1 MSFAKKN
8 AFLILLGVL
17 YILLSLYF
25 IWVDQAYLTLFPIGL
40 LAIYFAVYYTEYT
53 FLSIAFLTPLSINIE
68 EYTDSFGL
76 FIPTEPLLFGFL
88 LFFLFLQIRKNI
100 LPKELWKNP
109 IIWSVGF
116 YIGWLFIASIMST
129 HPIVSLK
136 FGLARLWFIV
146 PVLLFGTY
154 FFRKQ
159 LNITRFIWLLVIGMF
174 IVICYTLIVH
184 ASYSFGEKEGHWV
197 MWPFFK
203 DHTIYGATVALT
215 VPLVFGLYLHKK
227 HSPLVQVI
235 LLSFIAIILLGMF
248 FSYTRAAWL
257 SLIAALG
264 VWALI
269 HFKIKLS
276 LLVTITVFIGGV
288 IFFSWDAIQMDLAR
302 NKNEHTT
309 EDFGKKL
316 QSAANVSTDASNLER
331 INRWTCAI
339 EMFRERPFFGFGPGT
354 YAFEYAR
361 FQDPENL
368 TIISTNFGD
377 LGNAHSEY
385 LGALSEMGVFGLL
398 SFLGIVIAIFYKAIT
413 LYNRWPIEDKETRRL
428 MLAMILSMVTY
439 FVHAVLNNFLDTDKA
454 AIPIWGMCA
463 AFIALEISLK
473 REINAKP
480 NLKDSNI

>member
-1 MSFAKKN
+1 
-8 AFLILLGVL
+8 
-17 YILLSLYF
+17 
-25 IWVDQAYLTLFPIGL
+25 
-40 LAIYFAVYYTEYT
+40 
-53 FLSIAFLTPLSINIE
+53 
-68 EYTDSFGL
+68 
-76 FIPTEPLLFGFL
+76 
-88 LFFLFLQIRKNI
+88 
-100 LPKELWKNP
+100 
-109 IIWSVGF
+109 
-116 YIGWLFIASIMST
+116 
-129 HPIVSLK
+129 
-136 FGLARLWFIV
+136 
-146 PVLLFGTY
+146 
-154 FFRKQ
+154 
-159 LNITRFIWLLVIGMF
+159 
-174 IVICYTLIVH
+174 
-184 ASYSFGEKEGHWV
+184 
-197 MWPFFK
+197 
-203 DHTIYGATVALT
+203 
-215 VPLVFGLYLHKK
+215 
-227 HSPLVQVI
+227 VQVI
-235 LLSFIAIILLGMF
+235 LLSFIVIILLGMF

-269 HFKIKLS
+269 RFKIKLS
-276 LLVTITVFIGGV
+276 ILLSIAVFIGG
-288 IFFSWDAIQMDLAR
+288 IIYFSWDAIQMDLAR

-331 INRWTCAI
+331 INRWSCAI
-339 EMFRERPFFGFGPGT
+339 EMFKERPFFGFGPGT

-398 SFLGIVIAIFYKAIT
+398 SFLGIVIAIFYKTIT